1 MCDFADLHCLHI
13 ERIRRPY
20 RGRFA
25 TVVTAIPSSSN
36 ETGRC
41 PHCGGQLRAH
51 GKKNTTYRDVPDQ
64 AGTVAIVVE
73 RLRYRCA
80 LCRTTTLLPVPE
92 MDQKFRMTERL
103 IDRIRIEAV
112 QRPFSTIATEV
123 GIHEKTVRRI
133 VRDRIPA
140 LTGLRSRGRHVVD

>member
-1 MCDFADLHCLHI
+1 MCDFADLHCLYI

-25 TVVTAIPSSSN
+25 TIATAIPSSSQ
-36 ETGRC
+36 TGRC
-41 PHCGGQLRAH
+41 SHCGGQLRVH
-51 GKKNTTYRDVPDQ
+51 GKKNTTYQDVPDQ
-64 AGTVAIVVE
+64 GGTVAIVVE

-80 LCRTTTLLPVPE
+80 LCGTTSLQPVPE
-92 MDQKFRMTERL
+92 MDHKFRMTERL
-103 IDRIRIEAV
+103 IDRIRMEAV
-112 QRPFSTIATEV
+112 QRPFSTIAKEV

-140 LTGLRSRGRHVVD
+140 LTGSRSRGRHVVD